1 MSANNAKASAAA
13 RTANPARR
21 VALCVSIAA
30 ASFLEASHG
39 AMAQSAPAPKPSW
52 EFLVASGTLIPTGA
66 QRQDLQRANITAAQV
81 AYVVRPDLA
90 ITGTFGWARS
100 RDLASIARPSIDVFT
115 YDVGAEARSNRWSAG
130 RATTFSP
137 FAGVGVGGR
146 SYNYHSPDVDATHN
160 AAGYVS
166 AGGEFGRGRVRL
178 RLEVRDYVTSFKPF
192 DGAGTGSVRNDVTAM
207 IGLRITGRQK

>member
-1 MSANNAKASAAA
+1 MSANNPKASAAA
-13 RTANPARR
+13 RAADPTRR
-21 VALCVSIAA
+21 VALCITVAM
-30 ASFLEASHG
+30 ASFLAVPQG

-81 AYVVRPDLA
+81 AYVMRPHLA

-100 RDLASIARPSIDVFT
+100 RDLASVARPSIDVFT

-146 SYNYHSPDVDATHN
+146 SYDYHSSNVDTTHN

-178 RLEVRDYVTSFKPF
+178 RLEVRDYLTGFKPF
-192 DGAGTGSVRNDVTAM
+192 NGAGTGSVRNDVTAM

>member
-1 MSANNAKASAAA
+1 
-13 RTANPARR
+13 
-21 VALCVSIAA
+21 
-30 ASFLEASHG
+30 
-39 AMAQSAPAPKPSW
+39 MAQSAPAPKPSW

-81 AYVVRPDLA
+81 AYVIRPDFA

-100 RDLASIARPSIDVFT
+100 RDIANVARPSIDVFT

-137 FAGVGVGGR
+137 FAGVGVGAR
-146 SYNYHSPDVDATHN
+146 SYNYHSPNVDATHN

-178 RLEVRDYVTSFKPF
+178 RLEARDYVTGFKPF
-192 DGAGTGSVRNDVTAM
+192 NGAGTGSVRNDVTAM

>member
-1 MSANNAKASAAA
+1 MSANSLKVSAAA
-13 RTANPARR
+13 RAANPTRR
-21 VALCVSIAA
+21 VALCVSVAV
-30 ASFLEASHG
+30 ASFLGVSQG

-66 QRQDLQRANITAAQV
+66 QRQDLQRANITAAQL

-100 RDLASIARPSIDVFT
+100 RDLASVARPRLDVFT
-115 YDVGAEARSNRWSAG
+115 YDLGAEVRSMRWAEG

-137 FAGVGVGGR
+137 FAGAGVGGR
-146 SYNYHSPDVDATHN
+146 SYNYHSPNVDSTHN

-166 AGGEFGRGRVRL
+166 ASVF
-178 RLEVRDYVTSFKPF
+178 SFPAAATK
-192 DGAGTGSVRNDVTAM
+192 M
-207 IGLRITGRQK
+207 IPASCAA